1 MDLLDCLKS
10 NLYNL
15 YKAWI
20 WLFKKSLFDMTQHWE
35 HMKQIKSTIQI
46 PDEYKDVKIKV
57 SCFDCEK
64 ESETEFCV
72 DNFLECKHCNGFN
85 VQKI

>member
-1 MDLLDCLKS
+1 
-10 NLYNL
+10 
-15 YKAWI
+15 
-20 WLFKKSLFDMTQHWE
+20 MTQHWE

-46 PDEYKDVKIKV
+46 PDEYKDVRVKV